1 MTAPLMCNT
10 KSSVFS
16 DQNHTHSMLSISALS
31 LPTLHKKIWMMPFLQ
46 HWQATSKIK
55 SGGYDIQ
62 LLLSSMTFLLAK

>member
-1 MTAPLMCNT
+1 
-10 KSSVFS
+10 
-16 DQNHTHSMLSISALS
+16 MLSISALS